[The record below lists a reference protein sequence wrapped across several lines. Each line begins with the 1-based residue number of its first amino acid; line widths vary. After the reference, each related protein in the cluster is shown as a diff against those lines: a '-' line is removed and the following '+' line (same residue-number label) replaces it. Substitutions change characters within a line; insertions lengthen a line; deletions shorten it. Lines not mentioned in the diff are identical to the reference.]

1 MAYPSTNFKIYTDGA
16 CINNG
21 KHNAKC
27 SIGIH
32 FSNNNTFKIQD
43 ISKALKVPKHSN
55 NIAELTAIQE
65 ALKSYDNT
73 DLMIPL
79 QIYSDSKYS
88 INCIT
93 KWYPSWVE
101 KNCVNDKQNVK
112 LIKEI
117 YDKYTHMKLKYNV
130 DLIYIKAHTGF
141 NDEHSIGNSIADRLA
156 TDALKK
162 FDNKPMD
169 IRKFF
174 SNVPQ
179 S

>member
-1 MAYPSTNFKIYTDGA
+1 MAYPSSNFKIYTDGA

-27 SIGIH
+27 SIGVH

-88 INCIT
+88 MNCIT
-93 KWYPSWVE
+93 QWYPNWKKKGIVE
-101 KNCVNDKQNVK
+101 TKKNHETVIRYHLLSGCYYILYVDNN
-112 LIKEI
+112 LNIWCI
-117 YDKYTHMKLKYNV
+117 TTMKDYIFMRKYNS
-130 DLIYIKAHTGF
+130 
-141 NDEHSIGNSIADRLA
+141 NDYGYS
-156 TDALKK
+156 
-162 FDNKPMD
+162 FD
-169 IRKFF
+169 I
-174 SNVPQ
+174 
-179 S
+179 